1 MVPSALVIGTS
12 VLRPLPA
19 AHGSVDQPTSLTWLR
34 SVCRAGYAGG
44 WRVFGLCAASPTRCP
59 SPNGSMYGNIY
70 WCEPAVTEGVGDNFE
85 VEGAVLHDA

>member
-1 MVPSALVIGTS
+1 MTT
-12 VLRPLPA
+12 
-19 AHGSVDQPTSLTWLR
+19 DQRRDYVSWLR

-70 WCEPAVTEGVGDNFE
+70 WREPAVTEGVGDNFE
-85 VEGAVLHDA
+85 VELRVPCFMMLDGGVPTGAA